1 MVMRQKFLFACLLL
15 TLPIVL
21 AQVASAQ
28 TNWVTQFLNRYQPPS
43 VDPAS
48 TVTPQSCYAPWRWM
62 VREGGRPS
70 SAGDVIHLMLDSNL
84 DVTVNRFSPLSSGY
98 FIDTLFLPFEP
109 TLTVGTTIGRSTQ
122 PVASQLT
129 AGAGVTALS

>member
-1 MVMRQKFLFACLLL
+1 MVSRMPWANVMRQKFLFACLLL
-15 TLPIVL
+15 TLPIVM

-28 TNWVTQFLNRYQPPS
+28 TNWVTQFLNRYQAPS

-48 TVTPQSCYAPWRWM
+48 RVTPQVSDAPWRLM
-62 VREGGRPS
+62 VREGVMPIT
-70 SAGDVIHLMLDSNL
+70 AGDVIRLMLDSNL

-109 TLTVGTTIGRSTQ
+109 TLNVSTTIGRSTQ

-129 AGAGVTALS
+129 A